1 MELWIRTA
9 DEEKLLIAKDVRIEK
24 HFRNRIVETDLGQE
38 VDMRNGEYIFYL
50 LANKGTKIGEYKT
63 KERALEVLD
72 EIQNIIIGKYM
83 TNLNFEASFSK
94 FDDEEARKTL
104 IAMGVYEMP
113 KE

>member
-72 EIQNIIIGKYM
+72 EIQELLIKNKIDKYCCDKL
-83 TNLNFEASFSK
+83 TKA
-94 FDDEEARKTL
+94 
-104 IAMGVYEMP
+104 IVYEMP